1 MAAPQTHM
9 KFLLL
14 LFTAASALRIGL
26 GDDKSCTAV
35 AKEDCGVDYGDSQR
49 RATGVFFRVKFA

>member
-1 MAAPQTHM
+1 M
-9 KFLLL
+9 KLLLL

-49 RATGVFFRVKFA
+49 RATGGFFRVNFA